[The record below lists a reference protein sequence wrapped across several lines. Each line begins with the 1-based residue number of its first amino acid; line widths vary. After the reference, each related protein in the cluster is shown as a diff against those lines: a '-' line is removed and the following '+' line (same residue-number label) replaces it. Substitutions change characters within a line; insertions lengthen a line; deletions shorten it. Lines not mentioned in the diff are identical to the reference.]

1 MQPDINIYGYI
12 NKGFDGQLVGIEAQI
27 RSGFPGFDI
36 IGLPDSSIKESRERI
51 KAAMRSSGFKI
62 PQQRILVSLTPA
74 GVPKAGSSLDLALA
88 MAIALARDRKTEA
101 RIPDIKIMLVG
112 ELKLTGETVPA
123 PYTYGAIECARK
135 AGCNYCIIP
144 GKKGQSHP
152 DPHVLVADSFLTA
165 FCHISNILRE
175 PEKALGTQT
184 ISNEIKT
191 PLFEDVIGLSQEK
204 MSLTYS
210 AAGFHSILFFG
221 PPGTGKTLLCSRL
234 HRLLPPHSR
243 EEQEKLI
250 RIYGCA
256 SLELADAKTP
266 ISRTVP
272 HDCSLAQFVGG
283 SASKSPGEGALA
295 YGGVLVLDELDKYSK
310 KLIEAVK
317 DTYDKG
323 YTASSKSGELTV
335 YPARFIMAANMNP
348 CSCGGLGKEE
358 KVCTCSAL
366 KIQNHWN
373 RLGKAFIER
382 FDLRVPVKEQKLLDL
397 IHEKPLPD
405 SYYKDMVASA
415 IERQKHRFKDTPEI
429 RYNGLVRL
437 YPSALNKFEK
447 ELEMLRKLENE
458 HGGTRNMFG
467 TITLARTIADC
478 HDHEEVTEEDF
489 EEASILRKYGTGDY
503 YWRSVN
509 FDQIKD

>member
-1 MQPDINIYGYI
+1 MQPNISIYGYI

-74 GVPKAGSSLDLALA
+74 GVPKAGSSLDLALG
-88 MAIALARDRKTEA
+88 MSIALAKDKKPE
-101 RIPDIKIMLVG
+101 PQSPEIKIMLVG
-112 ELKLTGETVPA
+112 ELKLTGETVSA

-135 AGCNYCIIP
+135 AGCNYCIVP
-144 GKKGQSHP
+144 GAKGQKHP

-165 FCHISNILRE
+165 FCLVGNIIQN
-175 PEKALGTQT
+175 PNKALSSQ
-184 ISNEIKT
+184 SASESKAL
-191 PLFEDVIGLSQEK
+191 PLFEDVIGLNQEK

-210 AAGFHSILFFG
+210 AAGFHSLLIFG

-234 HRLLPPHSR
+234 NRLLPPHDR

-256 SLELADAKTP
+256 SLELENP
-266 ISRTVP
+266 EVPVSRTIP

-295 YGGVLVLDELDKYSK
+295 YGGVVILDELDKYSK

-317 DTYDKG
+317 DAYDKG
-323 YTASSKSGELTV
+323 FTASSKSGELTV

-358 KVCTCSAL
+358 KVCACSAL

-373 RLGKAFIER
+373 KLGKAFIER
-382 FDLRVPVKEQKLLDL
+382 FDIRIPVREQKLLEM
-397 IHEKPLPD
+397 IHEELHPD
-405 SYYKDMVASA
+405 SYYKDMVKSA
-415 IERQKHRFKDTPEI
+415 MDRQKFRFKDTPEI
-429 RYNGLVRL
+429 RYNGQVRL
-437 YPSALNKFEK
+437 YPPALNKFGK
-447 ELEMLRKLENE
+447 EIELLKKLESE
-458 HGGTRNMFG
+458 HGGTRNMLG

-478 HDHEEVTEEDF
+478 HEREETTDEDF
-489 EEASILRKYGTGDY
+489 ETAFKLRKYGTGDY

-509 FDQIKD
+509 FDQINN